1 MLQPPLHADA
11 HGVQGRIR
19 IAVATAAAALV
30 ALPAAA
36 HADLPADPL
45 FDRQWALAA
54 DAPLRAPEA
63 WQQSTGQGALVA
75 VLDTGVNMAHPD
87 LSGALWTNPG
97 EIPGNGID
105 DDHDGFVDDVH
116 GADVVN
122 HDGDPA
128 DDEGHG
134 THVAGIIAARAN
146 DGEGGSGLAP
156 DATLMIVKV
165 LDGARAGTAADLAAG
180 IEYALAH
187 GARIMNTSV
196 NGDAVSPELRA
207 ALADAT
213 AAGAIVVASA
223 GNDGRDID
231 AQPSY
236 PASYPDAGLLTVASE
251 GRGGLLS
258 TFSNRG
264 AADVDVAAP
273 GEDILSTSADGGYE
287 LRSGTSMAAPFA
299 TATLALMQAA
309 RPDLGGPA
317 LEAALLGAARRSG
330 PLAGLLGAGEL
341 DAAGAVQAVA
351 GQPPAPARAASAPVR
366 LRALKAG
373 RRARGA
379 MVRWVVSGDAARIA
393 SVRVT
398 VDGRRALQRRPRGR
412 SRALVRARTGRHRYR
427 ILVFDAAGTK
437 LAEARGRFT
446 VRKHRRSALH
456 S

>member
-1 MLQPPLHADA
+1 MLPPPRNADA
-11 HGVQGRIR
+11 HGVQGHTRIVVA
-19 IAVATAAAALV
+19 IAVAALA

-36 HADLPADPL
+36 HAALPTDPL
-45 FDRQWALAA
+45 LDRQWALAA
-54 DAPLRAPEA
+54 DGPLGAPRA

-75 VLDTGVNMAHPD
+75 VLDTGVNMSHPD

-116 GADVVN
+116 GADIVN
-122 HDGDPA
+122 HDGDPS

-156 DATLMIVKV
+156 DAKLMVVKV
-165 LDGARAGTAADLAAG
+165 LDGARTGTAADLAAG

-196 NGDAVSPELRA
+196 NGDATSPELRT

-236 PASYPDAGLLTVASE
+236 PASYADAALLTVASE
-251 GRGGLLS
+251 GPGGLLS
-258 TFSNRG
+258 SFSNHG

-273 GEDILSTSADGGYE
+273 GEDILSTAFDGGYE

-299 TATLALMQAA
+299 SATLALMQAA

-317 LEAALLGAARRSG
+317 LKAALLGAARRSS

-341 DAAGAVQAVA
+341 DAAAAVQAVA
-351 GQPPAPARAASAPVR
+351 GQPPVPVRAASVPVG

-373 RRARGA
+373 RRPLGA
-379 MVRWVVSGDAARIA
+379 VVRWVVSGDASRIA

-398 VDGRRALQRRPRGR
+398 VDGRRAVQRRAGGR
-412 SRALVRARTGRHRYR
+412 SRALVRARTGRHSYR
-427 ILVFDAAGTK
+427 ILLLDAAGTK
-437 LAEARGRFT
+437 LAEAGGGFT

-456 S
+456 F